1 MTAAET
7 ASSRGSFRLQQAIPG
22 QMRLPRAYTLLGLL
36 GTALLPSAGP
46 AQAQDCGDGS
56 ARCASRIIFG
66 QSEATDFE
74 FRPFR
79 PLRRSDASSRQA
91 YFGSGEE
98 YSETLDRLQ
107 DQLQRMAVRERLAG
121 LELSPAQ
128 EAVQEEMSP
137 ALLRALALSQRSRQ
151 QGEETGEEN

>member
-1 MTAAET
+1 MKLLPRLLPGLFATVLLLSGTAAAEDGNSGRET
-7 ASSRGSFRLQQAIPG
+7 RS
-22 QMRLPRAYTLLGLL
+22 
-36 GTALLPSAGP
+36 GP
-46 AQAQDCGDGS
+46 
-56 ARCASRIIFG
+56 RIIFG

-98 YSETLDRLQ
+98 YSETLERLQ
-107 DQLQRMAVRERLAG
+107 AQLHRMTARERLAG

-128 EAVQEEMSP
+128 EAAKEEMSP
-137 ALLRALALSQRSRQ
+137 ALLRALALSQGSRR
-151 QGEETGEEN
+151 QGVESAEDN